1 MAIASPTEEPRL
13 DPVESAREAGLRY
26 VNDTMPGIRRKQR
39 RGHFVYL
46 DAQGRR
52 VTDEEDLRRIKSL
65 AIPPAWTDVW
75 ICPSPRGHLQATGR
89 DARGRKQYRY
99 HAKWRQVRDET
110 KVTRM
115 LLFGRAL
122 PAIRERVDEDME
134 RPGMPREKVL
144 ATVVRLL
151 ETTLIRVGNDE
162 YARSNQSFGL
172 TTLRRRHVHVNGSEV
187 KFQFRGKGGKEHTVG
202 LKDRR
207 LARLVKQ
214 LRDLP
219 GYELFEYVDDEGNR
233 RTVDSGDVND
243 YLREISG
250 EDFTAKD
257 FRTWAATVLAA
268 VALQE
273 IEGFDSQAQ
282 GKKNVVRAVESVA
295 ARLGNTP
302 AICRKSYIHPAIFEA
317 YLEGA
322 MLEALCERADGK
334 LSNSLK
340 HLDPE
345 EVAVLALLQY
355 RLSPEAEAEADR
367 RNGHHQAS

>member
-46 DAQGRR
+46 DAQGNR

-89 DARGRKQYRY
+89 DWRGRKQYRY

-110 KVTRM
+110 KFTRM

-187 KFQFRGKGGKEHTVG
+187 EFQFRGKGGKEHTVG

-233 RTVDSGDVND
+233 RTVDSGHVND